1 MIRKLLLTIVA
12 LCHFFLFPSF
22 LFAATPVPPKPVRDI
37 YVQDLAG
44 VLNESTKN
52 TIRENGAALDKR
64 TGAQIVVLTVPTV
77 KDTALE
83 TYSLAVLREWGIGN
97 KEKNNGVLLLLV
109 VNDRKSRIE
118 VGYGL
123 EGVLP
128 DGLTGRIQD
137 QYLIPYLR
145 QGDYNRGVI
154 NTYAALLQ
162 KVAGEYG
169 VTVENLRPEAA
180 PASYVT
186 TISPLNALIF
196 FGGLLII
203 LGLDQFLFH
212 GAILRLLLYLL
223 LSRGGRG
230 GGGFG
235 GGPTYGGGSGGG
247 GGSSRNW

>member
-1 MIRKLLLTIVA
+1 MIRKLLMTLVA

-22 LFAATPVPPKPVRDI
+22 LFAATPIPPKPVQDI

-52 TIRENGAALDKR
+52 TIREYGTALDQR

-83 TYSLAVLREWGIGN
+83 TYSLTVLREWGIGS
-97 KEKNNGVLLLLV
+97 KGKNNGVLLLLA

-123 EGVLP
+123 EGALP

-137 QYLIPYLR
+137 QYLVPYLQ
-145 QGDYNRGVI
+145 QGDYSKGVL

-169 VTVENLRPEAA
+169 MTVKNLQPEAG
-180 PASYVT
+180 PVSYAT
-186 TISPLNALIF
+186 SISPLDALIL
-196 FGGLLII
+196 FGGLLIVI
-203 LGLDQFLFH
+203 VLDQLLFH
-212 GAILRLLLYLL
+212 GAIL
-223 LSRGGRG
+223 
-230 GGGFG
+230 
-235 GGPTYGGGSGGG
+235 
-247 GGSSRNW
+247 